1 MSSKLKTLKLFG
13 LYVLYLLL
21 MTLVFQSQERHNE
34 IKECKMAQDKVKKY
48 KVILVNLRFRSAK
61 GIYIS
66 IDSAKYI
73 IYILLFKLAI
83 LQNDLVTSTFYQ
95 FGYHTRFCN
104 VIKRHLRTG
113 YLFTKNA
120 FLYEGYINLTAKN
133 CSQESIDN
141 LRTMAVKMK
150 LAREHITSK
159 SIQWYNQNN
168 IISIKY
174 ICKLLSALD

>member
-48 KVILVNLRFRSAK
+48 KVILVNLRFLSAK

-66 IDSAKYI
+66 IDAAKYI

-83 LQNDLVTSTFYQ
+83 L
-95 FGYHTRFCN
+95 
-104 VIKRHLRTG
+104 
-113 YLFTKNA
+113 
-120 FLYEGYINLTAKN
+120 
-133 CSQESIDN
+133 
-141 LRTMAVKMK
+141 
-150 LAREHITSK
+150 
-159 SIQWYNQNN
+159 
-168 IISIKY
+168 
-174 ICKLLSALD
+174 